1 MQVNKASLKGNRNSR
16 SMNNKN
22 NSMVHVFCLSDRSFG
37 FYYFS
42 HIYHLM
48 YMLRSQKH
56 TQIKVLQ
63 QYYCN
68 GWLVLSSMEQ
78 CRGYISGKEVCAVH
92 LLPCAVT
99 HNGEEAS
106 REIFFTEKGRKGGN
120 FCSQQS
126 VCRVYTFGSYQR
138 RSRAFTIAEV
148 KIKWLH

>member
-1 MQVNKASLKGNRNSR
+1 MQVNKTSLKGNCNSR
-16 SMNNKN
+16 SMNNKA
-22 NSMVHVFCLSDRSFG
+22 NSMIYVFCLSDRSFG

-56 TQIKVLQ
+56 TQIKVMQ

-68 GWLVLSSMEQ
+68 GWLLLSSMEQ

-99 HNGEEAS
+99 HNGEEAR
-106 REIFFTEKGRKGGN
+106 REIFFHRKRKEGGKFLLSAVCAVCTLLAATKGE
-120 FCSQQS
+120 
-126 VCRVYTFGSYQR
+126 
-138 RSRAFTIAEV
+138 AELLPLQ
-148 KIKWLH
+148 K